1 MRIQKNGRRV
11 VAETEVDVEATDLMF
26 EAEDVAELVAEIT
39 GEDVEVTAD
48 ETTVEFAVGDDVYVV
63 EAEGD
68 EEIVEMSSR
77 VLRGSKKPVS
87 ASTRRTV
94 SAGRTV
100 RRTRK

>member
-87 ASTRRTV
+87 ASTRRTA

-100 RRTRK
+100 RKVRK